1 MGGRGSKITPV
12 KVATLSSCLAD
23 AHFRLFLHLKKH
35 LASQKFH
42 EDKEV
47 KTKSL
52 NVCTRSSRVP
62 WHLNTKS
69 HTQARLNKCFDKGGD
84 C

>member
-12 KVATLSSCLAD
+12 KAATLSSCLAYS
-23 AHFRLFLHLKKH
+23 HFCLFLYLKKH

-42 EDKEV
+42 EDKEE

-52 NVCTRSSRVP
+52 NVVCAVAEFYNIGIQKLTP
-62 WHLNTKS
+62 
-69 HTQARLNKCFDKGGD
+69 RLG
-84 C
+84 